1 MPIQSAGV
9 LVYRLRDAAVEIFL
23 VHPGGPLWKN
33 KDAGAWGIPK
43 GVFEPP
49 EAPLHAARREFEEE
63 TGITI
68 DGTFVALTPRRL
80 KGGKLLHTFAVEG
93 DLNPAAIRS
102 NAFSMEWPPRSGT
115 QRSFP
120 EVDRG
125 EWFRLDEAH
134 VRIHESQRPLLAELA
149 ALLASA

>member
-1 MPIQSAGV
+1 MRDGALEV
-9 LVYRLRDAAVEIFL
+9 LL

-49 EAPLHAARREFEEE
+49 EAPRDAARREFEEE
-63 TGITI
+63 TGISI

-80 KGGKLLHTFAVEG
+80 KSGKLLHPFAVEG
-93 DLNPAAIRS
+93 DLDAAAIRS
-102 NAFSMEWPPRSGT
+102 NTFAMEWPPRSGK
-115 QRSFP
+115 QQSFP

-125 EWFRLDEAH
+125 EWFGLDEA
-134 VRIHESQRPLLAELA
+134 RIRINEGQRALLAELA
-149 ALLASA
+149 TLLGC